1 MPKKRKSRGR
11 RKGSKGSGRMVQCHG
26 CGKTVPMDKAKKVSK
41 RVSFIEPSLAQELQ
55 KQGAYIAGGTTIRY
69 YCVSCAVHRGIA
81 SQRAKKDRKTVPRK
95 RK

>member
-26 CGKTVPMDKAKKVSK
+26 CGKIVPMDKVKKVSK
-41 RVSFIEPSLAQELQ
+41 RVSFIEPSLAKELR

-69 YCVSCAVHRGIA
+69 FCVSCGVHRGLC
-81 SQRAKKDRKTVPRK
+81 SPRAKGKRKTVTRK